1 MATKLVAI
9 FINNYML
16 ILLIFLNIILIALLS
31 ILVFYIIKTN
41 NISIKG
47 IFKKDNS
54 CRCDK
59 IEEIEEDEEIDNE
72 NNLKQERVFVGRVIT
87 DEEYQHMVKNRRS
100 DISVLM
106 EELQNEYEHLKELSK

>member
-1 MATKLVAI
+1 MI
-9 FINNYML
+9 
-16 ILLIFLNIILIALLS
+16 ILLIFLNIILISLLS

-54 CRCDK
+54 CRYDR

-72 NNLKQERVFVGRVIT
+72 NNLEQERVFVGRVIT
-87 DEEYQHMVKNRRS
+87 DEEYQHMVKSRRS
-100 DISVLM
+100 DISILM

>member
-1 MATKLVAI
+1 
-9 FINNYML
+9 ML

-54 CRCDK
+54 CMCDK

-72 NNLKQERVFVGRVIT
+72 NNLEKERVFVGRVIT
-87 DEEYQHMVKNRRS
+87 DEEYQHMVKSRRS